1 MNELNTDWHPEKMLE
16 VQLKEPDDFLKVR
29 ETLTRIGV
37 ASRKDKKLF
46 QSCHILHKQ
55 GRYFIV
61 HFKELF
67 ALDGKKANLSDN
79 DLERRNTIA
88 QLLSDWGLVVILN
101 TAIAEKKAPLSQI
114 KVLAFKEKGECDLQA
129 KYNIGKK
136 AEPETTTEPE
146 PVMLQRSEPETVT
159 EPIIEETTEESE
171 DGSTEV

>member
-1 MNELNTDWHPEKMLE
+1 MNELDNSWNPDNMLE

-67 ALDGKKANLSDN
+67 ALDGKEANLTEN
-79 DLERRNTIA
+79 DIERRNTIA
-88 QLLSDWGLVVILN
+88 QLLGDWGLIAIIN
-101 TAIAEKKAPLSQI
+101 TTVAEKKAPLSQI
-114 KVLAFKEKGECDLQA
+114 KVLSFKEKSEWDLQA

-136 AEPETTTEPE
+136 
-146 PVMLQRSEPETVT
+146 V
-159 EPIIEETTEESE
+159 E
-171 DGSTEV
+171 DESTEV

>member
-1 MNELNTDWHPEKMLE
+1 MNELDNSWNPDNMLE

-67 ALDGKKANLSDN
+67 ALDGKEANLTDN
-79 DLERRNTIA
+79 DIERRNTIA
-88 QLLSDWGLVVILN
+88 QLLGDWGLIAIINN
-101 TAIAEKKAPLSQI
+101 TVAEKKAPLSQI
-114 KVLAFKEKGECDLQA
+114 KVLSFKEKGDWDLQA

-136 AEPETTTEPE
+136 
-146 PVMLQRSEPETVT
+146 V
-159 EPIIEETTEESE
+159 E
-171 DGSTEV
+171 DESTEV